1 MQAPRVP
8 QEAEEGRE
16 EKRRRHDLRE
26 LRPLD
31 THRDDRRRTRHRDE
45 GPHHREDRN
54 RDRELYER

>member
-1 MQAPRVP
+1 MSCAL

-31 THRDDRRRTRHRDE
+31 SHRDDRRRTRPRQE
-45 GPHHREDRN
+45 GSHYREDRE
-54 RDRELYER
+54 RDLYDR

>member
-1 MQAPRVP
+1 MQALCDA
-8 QEAEEGRE
+8 QEAEEGRD

-31 THRDDRRRTRHRDE
+31 SHRDDRRRSRHRDE
-45 GPHHREDRN
+45 GSHYRED